1 MVGQTTSSA
10 EQLVEWPP
18 RCDDDD
24 DVSAFVII
32 IIIIADIKLISL
44 GGKDG
49 HHQGK
54 SGKNQEKIWKK
65 IRKRSLP
72 GKNQDVHLSQNN

>member
-54 SGKNQEKIWKK
+54 SGKNQEKI
-65 IRKRSLP
+65 RKRSSS

>member
-54 SGKNQEKIWKK
+54 IRKK
-65 IRKRSLP
+65 VRKRSSP